1 MSNVIPPPEQISIE
15 PVELGSKED
24 KKTRKEKK
32 SLGLSPLI
40 SKTFKEMLSW
50 KRVVPFALLSFAF
63 PFIFSIIVSGDMTYI
78 LADMSL
84 DFQISTIVSYFAF
97 FSFFWNSG
105 ILIWLFGGLTAA
117 TFISGE
123 ENNGTLVF
131 LLTKPI
137 RRSTVFFGKLLGFF
151 LNLALLEF
159 FSLLLSLTITCTI
172 FQTSMTVFLY
182 GLYYMIP
189 IYLYTL
195 LMILV
200 VGIILGLLSI
210 INKKMVVSVLIATML
225 IFVIY
230 FMGVIFRLA
239 LSTIYEDFKLYIVD
253 IGYNFGNMFMIIMK
267 PFGFQATP
275 FYQQNFGIFF
285 GYFEASLAN
294 IGDAL
299 IAMDPENGLSF
310 MLPETNYI
318 SPIYSFFVI
327 IAITVG
333 SLLLAIFL
341 VERKDVSG

>member
-1 MSNVIPPPEQISIE
+1 MTSITPPPEPLSIE

-24 KKTRKEKK
+24 KKIRRGKRNF
-32 SLGLSPLI
+32 GLSPLI
-40 SKTFKEMLSW
+40 GKTFKEMLSW
-50 KRVVPFALLSFAF
+50 KRVVPFFLLSFIF
-63 PFIFSIIVSGDMTYI
+63 PFIFSIVVAGDMTYI
-78 LADMSL
+78 LADMSI
-84 DFQISTIVSYFAF
+84 DFQISTVVSYFAF

-159 FSLLLSLTITCTI
+159 FSLVLSLTTICTI
-172 FQTSMTVFLY
+172 FQASMTVFLW

-189 IYLYTL
+189 IFIYTL
-195 LMILV
+195 LMILI

-210 INKKMVVSVLIATML
+210 INKRMVVSVLISTML

-230 FMGVIFRLA
+230 FMGVVFRLA
-239 LSTIYEDFKLYIVD
+239 VSTLYADWKLYIID
-253 IGYNFGNMFMIIMK
+253 IGYNFGNMFMIILE

-275 FYQQNFGIFF
+275 FFQQNFGMFF

-294 IGDAL
+294 LGDSI

-310 MLPETNYI
+310 ILPETNYI
-318 SPIYSFFVI
+318 SAIYSFFVI

-333 SLLLAIFL
+333 SLFLSIFL